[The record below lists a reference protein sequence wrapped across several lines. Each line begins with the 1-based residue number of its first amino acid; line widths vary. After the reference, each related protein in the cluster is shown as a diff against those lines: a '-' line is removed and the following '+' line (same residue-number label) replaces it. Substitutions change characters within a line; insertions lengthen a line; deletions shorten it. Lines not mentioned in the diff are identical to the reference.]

1 MEYTCEDSIIG
12 TERGSLGHTTRI
24 TPPLFIIKVS
34 VLSHDSEWSCICVS
48 GIDFTEVS
56 TILLLCFVAALMAW
70 YFIFHFIAFSST
82 SLLSITITQIITLT
96 HLLDPIHVIYW
107 FG

>member
-1 MEYTCEDSIIG
+1 
-12 TERGSLGHTTRI
+12 
-24 TPPLFIIKVS
+24 
-34 VLSHDSEWSCICVS
+34 
-48 GIDFTEVS
+48 
-56 TILLLCFVAALMAW
+56 MAW

>member
-1 MEYTCEDSIIG
+1 MY
-12 TERGSLGHTTRI
+12 L
-24 TPPLFIIKVS
+24 
-34 VLSHDSEWSCICVS
+34 CVS

-82 SLLSITITQIITLT
+82 SLLSITITQMITLT
-96 HLLDPIHVIYW
+96 HLLNPMVTKYFSGLAKAILP
-107 FG
+107 